1 MQVGLHQGR
10 TCDGQG
16 PTQEDLRQRLS
27 TIVEC
32 VSWVCEDALWEHEW
46 VTQLNVIQ
54 KENKILEALNYC
66 LDVPCSIQWGL
77 LWFFSPSRLNQKY
90 TNYGTKIAKYHE
102 AVNMAI
108 EIAFTMPFE
117 GVHSP
122 RTCLLSTVGVVL
134 YKSPEIGTL
143 KKR

>member
-1 MQVGLHQGR
+1 MGK
-10 TCDGQG
+10 
-16 PTQEDLRQRLS
+16 
-27 TIVEC
+27 
-32 VSWVCEDALWEHEW
+32 A
-46 VTQLNVIQ
+46 TQLNVIQ

-77 LWFFSPSRLNQKY
+77 LWFFSPSRL
-90 TNYGTKIAKYHE
+90 TNYGTQIAKYHE

-108 EIAFTMPFE
+108 EIAFTMIFE

-122 RTCLLSTVGVVL
+122 RTCLLTTVGVVL

-143 KKR
+143 KKRDGHSEISCLLPHDR